1 MALEHDKE
9 RILIVEDEDIARK
22 NLAHILTKIEYEV
35 IAVSSGVKALE
46 LLKTEHFDLVITD
59 LKMKQVD
66 GMEVLRKAKE
76 LQPYTEVIMITGF
89 ATVDSSVQAMREGAY
104 YYIAKPYKIDE
115 VRKIAGEAI
124 LKRRLRLENLQLRD
138 TLKQFQL
145 IPSIIGR
152 SEVMTEV
159 QKTIHQIAPSDIN
172 VLILGESGTG
182 KELVARAIHNLS
194 PRSEKKFIAFNCGSF
209 SEELMANELFG
220 HEKDAFT
227 GATKAKAGL
236 LKVADG
242 GTVFLDEIGDMP
254 LSMQV
259 KLLRVIQE
267 KEVLPVGGEN
277 PVAVD
282 VRFIAA
288 THRDLKEDVEKGHF
302 RQDLF
307 YRLNV
312 ITIKPP
318 PLADRDG
325 DIPMLAF
332 HFLTQKREAMK
343 KEIQSIDR
351 EAMDLLCQYSWPG
364 NVRELE
370 NVIERAMALAS
381 GTTIVSADLPEYI
394 RNLSVETYRRK
405 SSTMPTLDEQEQN
418 YIKWV
423 LEKCAGNKTQA
434 AKIMGIDRVSL
445 WRKLKRYGIEDKGD

>member
-1 MALEHDKE
+1 
-9 RILIVEDEDIARK
+9 
-22 NLAHILTKIEYEV
+22 
-35 IAVSSGVKALE
+35 
-46 LLKTEHFDLVITD
+46 
-59 LKMKQVD
+59 
-66 GMEVLRKAKE
+66 
-76 LQPYTEVIMITGF
+76 
-89 ATVDSSVQAMREGAY
+89 
-104 YYIAKPYKIDE
+104 
-115 VRKIAGEAI
+115 
-124 LKRRLRLENLQLRD
+124 
-138 TLKQFQL
+138 
-145 IPSIIGR
+145 
-152 SEVMTEV
+152 
-159 QKTIHQIAPSDIN
+159 
-172 VLILGESGTG
+172 
-182 KELVARAIHNLS
+182 
-194 PRSEKKFIAFNCGSF
+194 
-209 SEELMANELFG
+209 
-220 HEKDAFT
+220 
-227 GATKAKAGL
+227 
-236 LKVADG
+236 
-242 GTVFLDEIGDMP
+242 
-254 LSMQV
+254 
-259 KLLRVIQE
+259 
-267 KEVLPVGGEN
+267 
-277 PVAVD
+277 
-282 VRFIAA
+282 
-288 THRDLKEDVEKGHF
+288 
-302 RQDLF
+302 LF